1 MASSASIRIR
11 ITAVPTSVSVAEN
24 SVEILG
30 HELVERLHVIREPR
44 DQHARLVAR
53 EPDRQPL
60 EMLEHLDAE
69 VLERPLA
76 DPVDEEGLRAS
87 RPS

>member
-1 MASSASIRIR
+1 M
-11 ITAVPTSVSVAEN
+11 PTSVSVAEN

-53 EPDRQPL
+53 TPTDSRWRCF
-60 EMLEHLDAE
+60 EHLDAGG
-69 VLERPLA
+69 PGA
-76 DPVDEEGLRAS
+76 PAG